1 MASATKDAITLDKLS
16 IKAKKYYDQVA
27 APRARACGCDAQ
39 HWGTQPRRLLG
50 PPVLGVGGAAI
61 LIAMPSLAAVGAS
74 RPSLS
79 GSLQL
84 EWAAPPG
91 FRGVA
96 EKTRRLVHMRDSLI
110 LPCVR
115 QVMEGLRDD
124 KQPLSDDKLDTL
136 ETEDEMK
143 KIKGEVSKK
152 ISVLKKRVED

>member
-1 MASATKDAITLDKLS
+1 
-16 IKAKKYYDQVA
+16 
-27 APRARACGCDAQ
+27 
-39 HWGTQPRRLLG
+39 
-50 PPVLGVGGAAI
+50 
-61 LIAMPSLAAVGAS
+61 
-74 RPSLS
+74 
-79 GSLQL
+79 
-84 EWAAPPG
+84 
-91 FRGVA
+91 
-96 EKTRRLVHMRDSLI
+96 MRDSLI